1 MPDRVRP
8 MGDSLTLAITSPPIT
23 LPVPLW
29 PCLPGLPALIALGLR
44 ASGGTEPP
52 LHWRF
57 RTCEARRSR
66 S

>member
-8 MGDSLTLAITSPPIT
+8 MGGSLTLAATSLPIT
-23 LPVPLW
+23 PPVSLW
-29 PCLPGLPALIALGLR
+29 LGLPGLLTLTALGLS

-52 LHWRF
+52 PHWRF